1 MEPKYCSDYVS
12 LCKFLGAEFKMA
24 EKSVRETL
32 DEVHIPLSERKD
44 LFVSGLNRDLQK
56 MVRVLVSGEITLEKT
71 LEIAKAQE
79 IELGKITA
87 SIRTK
92 NEISN
97 SNKEIKNEKKVPSG
111 KCKKCS
117 SNTFFGRDL
126 CSNCFNKSKKE
137 NNSIA
142 SSETKNNSK
151 LKSENNFKTCEKCKL
166 NLTPIDKNF
175 CNYCSMKEE
184 KNNTKKEKKS
194 NFSEEKLNFAIS
206 RVKFV
211 KIDNSSTNQLLWDD
225 DKCQTVQL
233 NNGY

>member
-1 MEPKYCSDYVS
+1 MNYLSDELISSFSNLEPKYCSDYVS
-12 LCKFLGAEFKMA
+12 FCKFLGAEFKMA

-32 DEVHIPLSERKD
+32 DEVSKMQQKEGEAVLTFYARLNAKLIDIKFHIPLSERKE
-44 LFVSGLNRDLQK
+44 LFVSGLNPDLQK

-79 IELGKITA
+79 IELGRKTA

-111 KCKKCS
+111 KCEKCS
-117 SNTFFGRDL
+117 SNTYFGREL

-137 NNSIA
+137 NISNF

-151 LKSENNFKTCEKCKL
+151 LKSEINLKTCEKCKL
-166 NLTPIDKNF
+166 NLTPND
-175 CNYCSMKEE
+175 
-184 KNNTKKEKKS
+184 
-194 NFSEEKLNFAIS
+194 
-206 RVKFV
+206 
-211 KIDNSSTNQLLWDD
+211 
-225 DKCQTVQL
+225 
-233 NNGY
+233 